1 VFSATTDPREPDLPP
16 KSEPVPPFLNFA
28 PFENAVTRYSASSTR
43 YDSVLATLAVG
54 DGTGLTGAASRGLNG
69 RLQKVEQALAPAVGL
84 PGRSWY
90 KHQLYAPGL
99 FTGYGVKT
107 VPAVREAIEEG
118 HWSQADSAIATVAE
132 TLDSAA
138 ASVDA
143 ATALL
148 TGKP

>member
-1 VFSATTDPREPDLPP
+1 V
-16 KSEPVPPFLNFA
+16 
-28 PFENAVTRYSASSTR
+28 NA
-43 YDSVLATLAVG
+43 
-54 DGTGLTGAASRGLNG
+54 
-69 RLQKVEQALAPAVGL
+69 RLQKLEQTLAPPVGL
-84 PGRSWY
+84 PGRPWF

-107 VPAVREAIEEG
+107 VPAVREAIEES
-118 HWSQADSAIATVAE
+118 HWDQADKAIVIVAE